1 MFCLPHVVH
10 YIIQIN
16 IKNINISNIN
26 IKNTNIL
33 NINILNTE
41 YVVALRDK
49 ANHERISTIEGS
61 RDRTKVGLLCRLIS
75 SMSLNIV
82 YVL

>member
-16 IKNINISNIN
+16 IKNINILNI
-26 IKNTNIL
+26 NIL
-33 NINILNTE
+33 NINILKTE

-49 ANHERISTIEGS
+49 ANHERISNIEGS
-61 RDRTKVGLLCRLIS
+61 REEQE
-75 SMSLNIV
+75 
-82 YVL
+82 

>member
-1 MFCLPHVVH
+1 MFCLPNVVH
-10 YIIQIN
+10 YIIQ
-16 IKNINISNIN
+16 
-26 IKNTNIL
+26 
-33 NINILNTE
+33 INILNTE

-49 ANHERISTIEGS
+49 ANHERISNIEGS
-61 RDRTKVGLLCRLIS
+61 SDRTKVGLLCRSTL

>member
-1 MFCLPHVVH
+1 MFCLLHVVH
-10 YIIQIN
+10 YIIQI
-16 IKNINISNIN
+16 
-26 IKNTNIL
+26 NIL

-61 RDRTKVGLLCRLIS
+61 RERTKVGWLCRLTL

>member
-1 MFCLPHVVH
+1 MFCLLHVVH

-16 IKNINISNIN
+16 ILNI
-26 IKNTNIL
+26 NIL

-49 ANHERISTIEGS
+49 ANHERISNIEGS
-61 RDRTKVGLLCRLIS
+61 REEQE
-75 SMSLNIV
+75 
-82 YVL
+82 

>member
-16 IKNINISNIN
+16 IKNINILNI
-26 IKNTNIL
+26 NIL
-33 NINILNTE
+33 NINILKTE

-61 RDRTKVGLLCRLIS
+61 RDRTKVGLLCRLTL

-82 YVL
+82 HVL

>member
-16 IKNINISNIN
+16 MKNI
-26 IKNTNIL
+26 NIL

-61 RDRTKVGLLCRLIS
+61 RDKRK
-75 SMSLNIV
+75 
-82 YVL
+82 

>member
-1 MFCLPHVVH
+1 MFCLLHVVH

-16 IKNINISNIN
+16 IKNINIL
-26 IKNTNIL
+26 K
-33 NINILNTE
+33 TE

-61 RDRTKVGLLCRLIS
+61 REEQE
-75 SMSLNIV
+75 
-82 YVL
+82 

>member
-1 MFCLPHVVH
+1 MKRKRKYMFCLLHVVH

-16 IKNINISNIN
+16 ILNI
-26 IKNTNIL
+26 NIL

-49 ANHERISTIEGS
+49 ANHERISNIEGS
-61 RDRTKVGLLCRLIS
+61 REEQE
-75 SMSLNIV
+75 
-82 YVL
+82 